1 MAKVSV
7 IVPVY
12 KVERYLRR
20 CIDSLLVQ
28 TFRDF
33 ELILVDDGS
42 PDNCGRI
49 CDDYAVKDS
58 RVVSLHRCNGGLSAA
73 RNTGLDWA
81 FANSDSQYIAF
92 IDSDDW
98 VDARYLETLMHGVSL
113 GAKVSCVCCRRV
125 AEDGEVQKS
134 GQEASECQLMS
145 PKEYWQNIDLY
156 MTAWGKLYDKL
167 LWTEIRFPVG
177 KVHEDEYVAHRLLF
191 ASREVAVFRAKL
203 YSYFQRNDSI
213 MQDGNMK
220 RKLDLIG
227 AFSDQIGFFKERGL
241 LDLMNQAKIKLLKIY
256 VFAIKRMEMNE
267 YRENLRDLLRTGDIS
282 VLQCPEAYRVLH
294 PVMMLWY
301 WPYLR
306 LVDIVSRRGFAGA
319 VRQLI
324 KSRCCR

>member
-12 KVERYLRR
+12 NVERYLCR
-20 CIDSLLVQ
+20 CVDSLLAQ

-49 CDDYAVKDS
+49 CDDYAAKDS
-58 RVVSLHRCNGGLSAA
+58 RVVSLHRSNGGLSAA

-81 FANSDSQYIAF
+81 FANSNSQYIAF
-92 IDSDDW
+92 VDSDDW
-98 VDARYLETLMHGVSL
+98 VDAKYLEVLVRGALLGV
-113 GAKVSCVCCRRV
+113 KVSCVCCRRV
-125 AEDGEVQKS
+125 AEGEEVQSS
-134 GQEASECQLMS
+134 GLEISESQLMS
-145 PKEYWQNIDLY
+145 PKEYWQNVDLY
-156 MTAWGKLYDKL
+156 MTAWGKLYDRF
-167 LWTEIRFPVG
+167 LWANLRFPAG

-191 ASREVAVFRAKL
+191 ASREVAVSRAKL

-220 RKLDLIG
+220 RKIDLIG
-227 AFSDQIGFFKERGL
+227 AFWDQIDFFKERGL

-294 PVMMLWY
+294 PVRMLWY

>member
-1 MAKVSV
+1 
-7 IVPVY
+7 
-12 KVERYLRR
+12 
-20 CIDSLLVQ
+20 
-28 TFRDF
+28 
-33 ELILVDDGS
+33 
-42 PDNCGRI
+42 
-49 CDDYAVKDS
+49 
-58 RVVSLHRCNGGLSAA
+58 
-73 RNTGLDWA
+73 
-81 FANSDSQYIAF
+81 
-92 IDSDDW
+92 
-98 VDARYLETLMHGVSL
+98 
-113 GAKVSCVCCRRV
+113 
-125 AEDGEVQKS
+125 
-134 GQEASECQLMS
+134 
-145 PKEYWQNIDLY
+145 

-191 ASREVAVFRAKL
+191 ASREVAVSRAKL

-227 AFSDQIGFFKERGL
+227 AFWDQIDFFKERGL

-256 VFAIKRMEMNE
+256 VFAIKRMGMNE
-267 YRENLRDLLRTGDIS
+267 YRENLRDILRTGDIS